1 MRAANDRPYKRTRG
15 EAGRKHGKELAM
27 LYTEEDVYSYVEQE
41 DVKFIRLAFCDISGR
56 QKNISI
62 MPQELKRAFSQGI
75 SFDASAVSGFGDV
88 VESDLFLFPIPS
100 TLSVLPW
107 RPSRGKVVR
116 MFCEIRYPDG
126 RPFPL
131 DCRALLA
138 QAIRQAK
145 DLGLTIQ
152 IGAEFEFYLFKTDA
166 DGNPTTQPF
175 DHAGYMDMAP
185 EDKGE
190 NVRREICL
198 TLESMGILPE
208 SSHHEEGPGQNEIDF
223 RYSDAMTAADN
234 ALLFASTVRAVA
246 VSNGLYA
253 DFTPKPIPG
262 EAGNGLHI
270 NLSLKQAEGSHMSQY
285 FMAGILEHIREMTAF
300 LNPCEASYRRLGEKK
315 APRYVTWSPGN
326 RSQLIRIPAAQG
338 EYKRMELRSPDP
350 TVNPYL
356 AYALVIFA
364 GLDGVKR
371 KLLPP
376 EPLNVNLYTAGPEIT
391 QHLQTLPGSLSEAR
405 KIAAESEFIRSVLP
419 EKLWQY

>member
-1 MRAANDRPYKRTRG
+1 
-15 EAGRKHGKELAM
+15 M

-75 SFDASAVSGFGDV
+75 SFDASAIPGFGSV

-100 TLSVLPW
+100 TLSLMPW

-116 MFCEIRYPDG
+116 MFCKIRYPDG

-131 DCRALLA
+131 DCRALLG
-138 QAIRQAK
+138 QAIREAR
-145 DLGLTIQ
+145 DLGLTVQ
-152 IGAEFEFYLFKTDA
+152 IGAEFEFYLFKTDV

-190 NVRREICL
+190 NIRREICL

-253 DFTPKPIPG
+253 DFSPKPIAG

-270 NLSLKQAEGSHMSQY
+270 NLSLLQSGGPSVTQH
-285 FMAGILEHIREMTAF
+285 FMAGILDHIREMTAF
-300 LNPCEASYRRLGEKK
+300 LNPSEASYRRLGERK
-315 APRYVTWSPGN
+315 APRYVTWSPEN

-338 EYKRMELRSPDP
+338 QYKRMELRSPDP

-376 EPLNVNLYTAGPEIT
+376 EPVNENLYTAGPEVT
-391 QHLQTLPGSLSEAR
+391 GSLPSLPQTLAEAKR
-405 KIAAESEFIRSVLP
+405 IAAESAFIRNTLP
-419 EKLWQY
+419 EGLWKA

>member
-1 MRAANDRPYKRTRG
+1 
-15 EAGRKHGKELAM
+15 M
-27 LYTEEDVYSYVEQE
+27 LYTEEDVFSCVETQ
-41 DVKFIRLAFCDISGR
+41 DVKFIRLVFCDISGR

-75 SFDASAVSGFGDV
+75 SFDASAVAGFGDAA
-88 VESDLFLFPIPS
+88 ESDLFLFPIPS

-116 MFCEIRYPDG
+116 MFCQIRYPDG

-131 DCRALLA
+131 DCRALLSK
-138 QAIRQAK
+138 AIREARE
-145 DLGLTIQ
+145 LGLSVQ

-175 DHAGYMDMAP
+175 DHAGYMDVAP

-198 TLESMGILPE
+198 TLESMGIRPE

-253 DFTPKPIPG
+253 DFSPKPIPG
-262 EAGNGLHI
+262 ESGNGMHI
-270 NLSLKQAEGSHMSQY
+270 NISLLQEEGPSVTQY
-285 FMAGILEHIREMTAF
+285 FMAGILDHIREMTAF
-300 LNPCEASYRRLGEKK
+300 LNPTEASYRRLGEKK
-315 APRYVTWSPGN
+315 APKYVTWSPGN

-338 EYKRMELRSPDP
+338 QYKRMELRSPDP
-350 TVNPYL
+350 MVNPHL

-364 GLDGVKR
+364 GLDGVRR

-376 EPLNVNLYTAGPEIT
+376 EPMNANLYTAGSELT
-391 QHLQTLPGSLSEAR
+391 SSLTALPGSLAEAR
-405 KIAAESEFIRSVLP
+405 KIARESPFIRGVLP
-419 EKLWQY
+419 EELWKDRG